1 MVDRSP
7 NSSLLQDIRD
17 QNSHLQQLIEV
28 TASLLV
34 RSRELLRRLRSAAGS
49 GEDIQ
54 SRRQ

>member
-49 GEDIQ
+49 GEDIE